1 MTKPGTPDN
10 EEERLEELHGL
21 SLLDRPADERFDR
34 ITRLAQRLFDVSS
47 VAITL
52 VDQDRSWY
60 LSKQGLDVAETTRA
74 ESLCA
79 HVLLGEDLMVV
90 PDATRDPRF
99 LDNPSVLADPG
110 VRFYAG
116 ATIVGPRGMKLGT
129 LALFDPRPRDLSSQ
143 DAASLRD
150 LADMVESEIAAL
162 DEAAFD
168 ELTGLSNRRGF
179 NLSAKLLLEVC
190 RHRDIEA
197 TLLLFDI
204 DHFQQLN
211 LTFGGSEG
219 DAALVQ
225 FAEHLTTTFRT
236 SDLLARLGGDE
247 FVALLANTAEPTFA
261 VGRLEAMLVSR
272 NAHPM
277 NKYPLE
283 VSTGSAVFT
292 GDPEDTLESLLA
304 RAFDEMHTV
313 KRRRFEAE
321 PPE

>member
-1 MTKPGTPDN
+1 MTKAGTPDD
-10 EEERLEELHGL
+10 EEARLEELL
-21 SLLDRPADERFDR
+21 ALALLDRSADERFDR
-34 ITRLAQRLFDVSS
+34 ITRLAQRLFGVST
-47 VAITL
+47 VVITL
-52 VDQDRSWY
+52 VDQDRCWF
-60 LSKQGLDVAETTRA
+60 LSKQGLDVTETPRD
-74 ESLCA
+74 ESFCA
-79 HVLLGEDLMVV
+79 HALLDDDLLVV
-90 PDATRDPRF
+90 PDATQDARF
-99 LDNPSVLADPG
+99 LDSPSVLADPG

-129 LALFDPRPRDLSSQ
+129 LALFHPQPRDLSAQ
-143 DAASLRD
+143 DSASLRD
-150 LADMVESEIAAL
+150 LADMVQREIAAL
-162 DEAAFD
+162 NETAFD

-179 NLSAKLLLEVC
+179 DLSAGLLLEFC

-225 FAEHLTTTFRT
+225 FAGHLTATFRT

-247 FVALLANTAEPTFA
+247 FVALLADTAEPTFA
-261 VGRLEAMLVSR
+261 VGRLEAMLTSR

-277 NKYPLE
+277 NQYPLE

-292 GDPEDTLESLLA
+292 GDPAESVESLLA
-304 RAFDEMHTV
+304 RAFDEMHKV
-313 KRRRFEAE
+313 KRRRSAADPAE
-321 PPE
+321 